1 MTIRYLA
8 DTSAIGRLQQ
18 GKAAT
23 RWKRAVTAG
32 MIAICDPVE
41 LEILRWVPGGAR
53 RRSMQRVLRQ
63 SYPWC
68 SVPDDVWRRAIE
80 LQDQLGDHGLHN
92 GASVVDL
99 LVAATA
105 ERHRLTVLHDDA
117 DYEVIS
123 RVTGLP
129 VQRITD

>member
-1 MTIRYLA
+1 MTVRFLA
-8 DTSAIGRLQQ
+8 DTSAIARLQQ
-18 GKAAT
+18 GKAAP

-32 MIAICDPVE
+32 SIAICDPVE
-41 LEILRWVPGGAR
+41 LEVLRWVPGGAKR
-53 RRSMQRVLRQ
+53 REMQRLLRQ

-68 SVPDDVWRRAIE
+68 PVPDDAWRRAHDI
-80 LQDQLGDHGLHN
+80 QDQLGDRGQHN

-99 LVAATA
+99 LVAVIAA
-105 ERHRLTVLHDDA
+105 RHRLAVLHDYP

-129 VQRITD
+129 AQRVTD